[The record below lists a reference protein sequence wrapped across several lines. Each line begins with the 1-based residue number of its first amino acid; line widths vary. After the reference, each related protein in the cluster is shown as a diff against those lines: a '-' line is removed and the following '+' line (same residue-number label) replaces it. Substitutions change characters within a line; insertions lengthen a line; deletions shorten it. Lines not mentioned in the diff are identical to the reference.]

1 MYGVRVYRAH
11 QQSAGHRELCTAP
24 APPRPTLLCIHA
36 ACSRVVLNDCARIS
50 RNQDPA
56 QHCSFGREETE
67 CWAAAAHNF
76 HVCVRCLDLARGP
89 VPRAGRA
96 ALTRHMLSLT
106 RPCLDTSGPR
116 HVASFKG
123 LHKHTNYQ
131 RLGSL
136 AGRKPSAGGPTWVES
151 CIKVTKVRVE
161 ITVTWCKP
169 GWRVVNP
176 WRMS

>member
-1 MYGVRVYRAH
+1 MLGCCCSQFPR
-11 QQSAGHRELCTAP
+11 LCP
-24 APPRPTLLCIHA
+24 LPGPGPRTGA
-36 ACSRVVLNDCARIS
+36 ACGESCPD
-50 RNQDPA
+50 Q
-56 QHCSFGREETE
+56 
-67 CWAAAAHNF
+67 AH
-76 HVCVRCLDLARGP
+76 A
-89 VPRAGRA
+89 
-96 ALTRHMLSLT
+96 LT

-116 HVASFKG
+116 RVASFKG

-136 AGRKPSAGGPTWVES
+136 AGRKPSAWGPTWVES

-169 GWRVVNP
+169 AWRVVNP